1 MSKKPKETPF
11 WRLENNQIIVNPPVI
26 AFWSKFR
33 LVLSVVIAMV
43 AGALA
48 VLVIFQPA
56 WFHLPQARI
65 AYLGAGMLFLAAVA
79 QMLLMVT
86 SVLGATA
93 IVRGDGINIRGRR
106 YPWSRVKL
114 IATERTPFDPAGRP
128 ALVLTVI
135 KRGREKKISIIRAG
149 IVEEG
154 ELAPLA
160 RRIDQLIRQFAAK
173 KTGRQD

>member
-1 MSKKPKETPF
+1 M
-11 WRLENNQIIVNPPVI
+11 ENNQIIVNPPVI
-26 AFWSKFR
+26 TFWSKFR
-33 LVLSVVIAMV
+33 LVLSVVIAMA

-56 WFHLPQARI
+56 WFDLPDPRM

-93 IVRGDGINIRGRR
+93 IVRGDGINVRGRR
-106 YPWSRVKL
+106 YPWSRIKR
-114 IATERTPFDPAGRP
+114 IATEQTPFDPAGRP
-128 ALVLTVI
+128 ALVLMVR
-135 KRGREKKISIIRAG
+135 KRRREKKITIIRAG
-149 IVEEG
+149 MVGEG

-160 RRIDQLIRQFAAK
+160 RQIDKLIRQFAASNLSEK
-173 KTGRQD
+173 